1 MISSRPTRRAFL
13 LTLPA
18 LAAACGPAEPVWAPD
33 AVVDAVRYRHP
44 GPPRLT
50 LFTMRSRSSGRG
62 FHTGLMVSASER
74 VIFDPAGG
82 WGAST
87 LPERNDVIFGVS
99 PGVERYYITVHARE
113 TYFVS
118 RVDLDV
124 PADVAQQA
132 LARVKAYGAVPKARC
147 TIATS
152 EVLSALP
159 GFGGLKVTWW
169 PGELE
174 DQVKALPGAVHTT
187 YFEDDSDDKSIARAA
202 YEAQQAGGIQIA
214 PVKASPE

>member
-1 MISSRPTRRAFL
+1 MSPSRPTRRAFL

-18 LAAACGPAEPVWAPD
+18 LAASCGPAEPVWAPD
-33 AVVDAVRYRHP
+33 TLVDAVRYRHP

-50 LFTMRSRSSGRG
+50 LFTMRSRDSGRG

-74 VIFDPAGG
+74 VIFDPAGA

-118 RVDLDV
+118 RVDVDV
-124 PADVAQQA
+124 SADVAELA
-132 LARVKAYGAVPKARC
+132 LARVNAYGAVPKARC
-147 TIATS
+147 TVATA

-159 GFGGLKVTWW
+159 GFQGITVTWW
-169 PGELE
+169 PGALE
-174 DQVKALPGAVHTT
+174 EQVKALPGAVHTT
-187 YFEDDSDDKSIARAA
+187 YYEDDSDDKSIARAA
-202 YEAQQAGGIQIA
+202 YEAEQAGGVQIA
-214 PVKASPE
+214 PVTASPE